1 MSFIWGLWSMKGKLH
16 DFGVESPGS
25 LYILSRESLYNPSF
39 VTAAG
44 WGVAEVKSWTSG
56 FQSHLH
62 TGDTRQGVYI
72 AAIRDVS
79 LFLGSLQ

>member
-1 MSFIWGLWSMKGKLH
+1 MIFGRGNPMSFIWGLWSMKGKMH

-44 WGVAEVKSWTSG
+44 WGG
-56 FQSHLH
+56 C
-62 TGDTRQGVYI
+62 
-72 AAIRDVS
+72 
-79 LFLGSLQ
+79 